1 MAMQAPTELW
11 GKLQMELS
19 LSWKLATS
27 SCSDA
32 TLRQSMLLLD
42 LPRRDL
48 RVLRRFRL
56 RLADLFPVLATQA
69 LRFRLRLADLL
80 PVLAT
85 QVVPACMVQD
95 VV

>member
-1 MAMQAPTELW
+1 MAMKAPTELW

-32 TLRQSMLLLD
+32 TLRQSKLLLD

-48 RVLRRFRL
+48 RVLRFRL
-56 RLADLFPVLATQA
+56 RLADLFPVLATQ
-69 LRFRLRLADLL
+69 
-80 PVLAT
+80 
-85 QVVPACMVQD
+85 VVPACMVQD
-95 VV
+95 VA

>member
-56 RLADLFPVLATQA
+56 RLADLFPVLA

-85 QVVPACMVQD
+85 QVVLACMVQD